1 MSTVQPVRS
10 QHTNKAQVWS
20 TVGMWAWLLHRITGI
35 CLAFCMVLYMGLHT
49 TLILGSSTA
58 FDYTLKLLMGNPVFI
73 MLDFLLAG
81 AVLYHVL
88 NGIRLILFDFGVG
101 YGRQKQI
108 FWALMGFGAVIYIVI
123 LVRVLQ

>member
-10 QHTNKAQVWS
+10 LYTNKAQVWS

-49 TLILGSSTA
+49 TLILGGSA
-58 FDYTLKLLMGNPVFI
+58 AYYYTLKLLMGNPVFI
-73 MLDFLLAG
+73 ILDFLLAF
-81 AVLYHVL
+81 AVFYHVL

-101 YGRQKQI
+101 YGRQKEI
-108 FWALMGFGAVIYIVI
+108 FWAFMGIGAVIYIVI
-123 LVRVLQ
+123 LIRVLQ

>member
-1 MSTVQPVRS
+1 MATVQPVRP
-10 QHTNKAQVWS
+10 QYNKSQVWS

-35 CLAFCMVLYMGLHT
+35 CLVFCMVLYMGLHT
-49 TLILGSSTA
+49 TLILGGSA
-58 FDYTLKLLMGNPVFI
+58 AYYYTLKILVGNPLFR
-73 MLDFLLAG
+73 MLDYLLAA

-108 FWALMGFGAVIYIVI
+108 FWAFMVIGVVIYFGI
-123 LVRVLQ
+123 LTWVL